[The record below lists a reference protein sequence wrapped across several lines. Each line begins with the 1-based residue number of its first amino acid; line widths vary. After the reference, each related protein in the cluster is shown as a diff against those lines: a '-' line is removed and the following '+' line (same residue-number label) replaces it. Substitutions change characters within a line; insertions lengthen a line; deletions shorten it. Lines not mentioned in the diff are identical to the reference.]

1 MGYFLNKFGI
11 KPFKEAEAD
20 GQDLSDPNN
29 PPTEYNDDPPAE
41 TAGAEQQPTE
51 QSMEEPPAPDGTEP
65 SADPTTDYTEDD
77 MAGDMDMGEEDGGE
91 AGDGEALPE
100 AEEPVD
106 EIKQQEEE
114 ILQLSPA
121 ELDVKHKELKNQYLS
136 MYDITTS
143 LIERIGDASISEE
156 NIGVVEYISDTL
168 SRLRTMLSD
177 YMDSIYST
185 KSYIENSVN
194 YNRFLAVL
202 NGINK
207 MLEEIDKK
215 EDK

>member
-29 PPTEYNDDPPAE
+29 QPTEYSDDPPAE
-41 TAGAEQQPTE
+41 PAGAEQPTNQP
-51 QSMEEPPAPDGTEP
+51 MEEPPAPDGTEP
-65 SADPTTDYTEDD
+65 PADPTTDYTEDD
-77 MAGDMDMGEEDGGE
+77 MGIDMDMGEGGEGGE
-91 AGDGEALPE
+91 APPPE
-100 AEEPVD
+100 EEEPVD

-114 ILQLSPA
+114 LLQLSPA

-143 LIERIGDASISEE
+143 LIERIGDASISED

-177 YMDSIYST
+177 YMDSIYSA
-185 KSYIENSVN
+185 KSYIENSIN

-207 MLEEIDKK
+207 LLEEIDKK